1 MKAAQV
7 LDRLTVRTSVIV
19 RIAGRRRIRHMAYME
34 TSRAAKANFYW
45 GFATGI
51 VFSLALIALVMVML

>member
-1 MKAAQV
+1 
-7 LDRLTVRTSVIV
+7 
-19 RIAGRRRIRHMAYME
+19 MAYMGA
-34 TSRAAKANFYW
+34 SQVAKANFYW